1 MVGGDANHQLVQL
14 EAQLV
19 SHLSMLIKI
28 LMYLSTHWLYLNI
41 LTHVRTTLSFINW
54 TQCVTVVIFICV
66 EFIQKVS
73 YRLSH

>member
-19 SHLSMLIKI
+19 SCLSMLIKI
-28 LMYLSTHWLYLNI
+28 LTYFGCTHWLYLNI
-41 LTHVRTTLSFINW
+41 LTHVRTTLSFIDW
-54 TQCVTVVIFICV
+54 TQHITVVLFICV

-73 YRLSH
+73 Y